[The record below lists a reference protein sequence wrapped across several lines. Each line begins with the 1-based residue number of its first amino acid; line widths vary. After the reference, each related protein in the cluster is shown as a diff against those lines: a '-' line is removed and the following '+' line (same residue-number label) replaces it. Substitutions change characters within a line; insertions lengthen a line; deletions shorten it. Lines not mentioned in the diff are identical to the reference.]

1 MIKRLLCLAVQRA
14 VAREMRE
21 GDCKNLLYATFVKTV
36 TATRWLERM
45 FPIHALYRLITG
57 RTFCTAEH
65 IARNKNVQSCAS
77 VLPLCK
83 VGGSSARY
91 LSCTSLLV
99 FYWTLQVL
107 SPPLSHHHP
116 PSTLAAI
123 LTNFLHFHP
132 LLLCL
137 LYRSHAS
144 LPSLRNAIAK
154 NGFFLNRFLVRLPE
168 ARGEQWT
175 N

>member
-1 MIKRLLCLAVQRA
+1 MLCIALSQDQPSVLPSILHER
-14 VAREMRE
+14 
-21 GDCKNLLYATFVKTV
+21 
-36 TATRWLERM
+36 RM
-45 FPIHALYRLITG
+45 FRVVP
-57 RTFCTAEH
+57 
-65 IARNKNVQSCAS
+65 

-83 VGGSSARY
+83 TGGSSARY

-107 SPPLSHHHP
+107 SPPLSHPPP

-123 LTNFLHFHP
+123 LTNFLPFHP

-154 NGFFLNRFLVRLPE
+154 NRFFLNRFLVRLPE

>member
-1 MIKRLLCLAVQRA
+1 MLCIALSQDQPSVLPSILHER
-14 VAREMRE
+14 
-21 GDCKNLLYATFVKTV
+21 
-36 TATRWLERM
+36 RM
-45 FPIHALYRLITG
+45 FRVVP
-57 RTFCTAEH
+57 
-65 IARNKNVQSCAS
+65 

-107 SPPLSHHHP
+107 SPPLSHHPPP

-123 LTNFLHFHP
+123 LTNFLPFHP

-168 ARGEQWT
+168 ARGEQLNKQT
-175 N
+175 SGDI

>member
-1 MIKRLLCLAVQRA
+1 MIKRLLCLA
-14 VAREMRE
+14 AREIRE

-57 RTFCTAEH
+57 PTFCTAEH
-65 IARNKNVQSCAS
+65 IARNKNVQSFAS

-107 SPPLSHHHP
+107 SPPLSHP
-116 PSTLAAI
+116 PPLPSTLAAI
-123 LTNFLHFHP
+123 LTNFLPFHT

-168 ARGEQWT
+168 AMGEQWT